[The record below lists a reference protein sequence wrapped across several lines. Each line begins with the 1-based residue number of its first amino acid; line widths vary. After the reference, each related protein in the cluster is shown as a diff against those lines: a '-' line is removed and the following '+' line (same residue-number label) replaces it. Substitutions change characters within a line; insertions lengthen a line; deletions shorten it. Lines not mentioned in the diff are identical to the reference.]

1 MRKINKDKFKNYIKI
16 IAFSLVAVIAVSGM
30 LGLVL
35 SIDDHNAA
43 TNNGHSTL
51 TSCDVW
57 GHKMVVEYGKPATCQ
72 EDGYTTAKYCA
83 NCDLVESEKVTL
95 SKLNAHCPTVS
106 NDGIVSCDY
115 CNKSYGTNLYYVS
128 DYIST
133 TDVFAEGEYVTIV
146 GTVILKGCSSG
157 GSNYYLLLAGDDYS
171 QVVRVSFETAEEL
184 LRFNVGSCYY
194 ITGKV
199 GHVGN
204 AWTVNSVDAYTC
216 IREEGSVREI
226 EQDDYIAFDSIE
238 SACRSNR
245 ENYFCKL
252 VYIEMPY
259 MCLSSA
265 TGVQANS
272 VRFDNSADVVDSKSV
287 YFTFSLRYLR
297 EFTNFTNGSVVTFG
311 GQALKHKDKA
321 AAQTTCGLYV
331 YLASWGNSNLEFF
344 ILDYVDN
351 VSDNG

>member
-1 MRKINKDKFKNYIKI
+1 MKFKNKESFKKRASIV
-16 IAFSLVAVIAVSGM
+16 ALALVAVLAVSACISLVSS
-30 LGLVL
+30 LGEN
-35 SIDDHNAA
+35 NAG
-43 TNNGHSTL
+43 NNKKYST
-51 TSCDVW
+51 CHVW
-57 GHKMVVEYGKPATCQ
+57 GHQWVIEYGKPATCQ
-72 EDGYTTAKYCA
+72 EDGYTTLKYCSK
-83 NCDLVESEKVTL
+83 CDLVESEKVTL
-95 SKLNAHCPTVS
+95 SKLNAHCPTTS
-106 NDGIVSCDY
+106 STGFVSCFY
-115 CNKSYGTNLYYVS
+115 CHKSYGTNLYYVS

-133 TDVFAEGEYVTIV
+133 TDVFAEGEYVTIE

-184 LRFNVGSCYY
+184 LPFNVGSYYY

-216 IREEGSVREI
+216 IREEGNVREI

-272 VRFDNSADVVDSKSV
+272 VRFDNSEDVVDSESV

-321 AAQTTCGLYV
+321 AVQTTCGLYV